1 MFKFYQ
7 PVLYENREDIRVQYS
22 QTFHLSKKRQRVK
35 KGRKKGVIIKCW
47 EKTGNDSDEKTTTNF
62 PATDTELVLFLFLSA
77 LRLSDL
83 RARYQRA
90 ACHSF
95 CVAVVIYS
103 GEHSEQV
110 LSVTRISGS
119 VCMSAALRGN
129 NVIIARGKWL
139 ERNLSTILCLENDEY
154 TIVGCEVLQFVII
167 CYGRFLDRLIE
178 MWKYEDGNK
187 KDYFLMKCREFDI
200 KNIVSSKID
209 KFDLNLLWVFLFYF
223 VFKKE
228 SRNKK

>member
-1 MFKFYQ
+1 M
-7 PVLYENREDIRVQYS
+7 L
-22 QTFHLSKKRQRVK
+22 
-35 KGRKKGVIIKCW
+35 

-62 PATDTELVLFLFLSA
+62 PAMDTELVLFLFLSA

-129 NVIIARGKWL
+129 NVIIARGK
-139 ERNLSTILCLENDEY
+139 
-154 TIVGCEVLQFVII
+154 
-167 CYGRFLDRLIE
+167 
-178 MWKYEDGNK
+178 
-187 KDYFLMKCREFDI
+187 
-200 KNIVSSKID
+200 
-209 KFDLNLLWVFLFYF
+209 
-223 VFKKE
+223 
-228 SRNKK
+228 

>member
-62 PATDTELVLFLFLSA
+62 PATDTELFLFLSA

-129 NVIIARGKWL
+129 NVIIARGK
-139 ERNLSTILCLENDEY
+139 
-154 TIVGCEVLQFVII
+154 
-167 CYGRFLDRLIE
+167 
-178 MWKYEDGNK
+178 
-187 KDYFLMKCREFDI
+187 
-200 KNIVSSKID
+200 
-209 KFDLNLLWVFLFYF
+209 
-223 VFKKE
+223 
-228 SRNKK
+228 

>member
-1 MFKFYQ
+1 MLYIRIVQVYKS
-7 PVLYENREDIRVQYS
+7 VLYENRIRTIFANIS
-22 QTFHLSKKRQRVK
+22 PFEKETKGKKK
-35 KGRKKGVIIKCW
+35 KKEEITIKCW
-47 EKTGNDSDEKTTTNF
+47 KKTVTNF
-62 PATDTELVLFLFLSA
+62 PGTDTELVLFLFLSA

-103 GEHSEQV
+103 GEHPEQAETV

-154 TIVGCEVLQFVII
+154 TIVGYKVFQFVH
-167 CYGRFLDRLIE
+167 
-178 MWKYEDGNK
+178 
-187 KDYFLMKCREFDI
+187 
-200 KNIVSSKID
+200 
-209 KFDLNLLWVFLFYF
+209 LL
-223 VFKKE
+223 
-228 SRNKK
+228 